1 MKDFEYYLRIAN
13 RDILM
18 TRNQNELRDYVASL
32 LYEYDELQ
40 QENQQLKIQYEKLE
54 EKYIHNV
61 PCCNENDC
69 DLYREHKKL
78 ENNWNELKKWLEEN
92 WKETQD
98 IWYVKIINKMQEL
111 EGKSE

>member
-40 QENQQLKIQYEKLE
+40 QENERY
-54 EKYIHNV
+54 
-61 PCCNENDC
+61 
-69 DLYREHKKL
+69 KK
-78 ENNWNELKKWLEEN
+78 
-92 WKETQD
+92 
-98 IWYVKIINKMQEL
+98 
-111 EGKSE
+111 